1 MLQIPSLLKLK
12 HFPRVV
18 FAGVDSPE
26 DVLNNT
32 YQELFRT
39 GGFVVSD
46 DKLLEILTLGWS
58 LIFLSYT
65 VKSVSPC
72 PVTQIFN
79 QIETVNLHI
88 SQHILRA

>member
-26 DVLNNT
+26 DVLNDT
-32 YQELFRT
+32 YQELLRT

-46 DKLLEILTLGWS
+46 DKLLETLTLGES
-58 LIFLSYT
+58 LIFLSLHSQISFSLPSDPNISSNRNYRLRIT
-65 VKSVSPC
+65 SV
-72 PVTQIFN
+72 TIY
-79 QIETVNLHI
+79 
-88 SQHILRA
+88 